1 MELFKTLYEK
11 GLIYRDYRVVF
22 WSMKDQR
29 IIDDSEL
36 SNREAIKDVIVFKCD
51 IKFFGGETTFIK
63 EKFPNIKLLVF
74 VQDPWK
80 YVGIKVIKEIY

>member
-51 IKFFGGETTFIK
+51 IKFFGLYRIHGSM
-63 EKFPNIKLLVF
+63 
-74 VQDPWK
+74 
-80 YVGIKVIKEIY
+80 